1 MFRGGV
7 GVDQAHTRVHPGS
20 AHTRSHGCTGLYDE
34 PLRVRRWAAAPTGPS
49 TPVSQVRRA
58 AGGRNTPKSPEHRQ
72 MGRDLDLIN
81 LK

>member
-34 PLRVRRWAAAPTGPS
+34 PLRVRRWAAAPTGP
-49 TPVSQVRRA
+49 QA

-72 MGRDLDLIN
+72 IGRDIDLIN